1 MTPLLTIFKPKKFY
15 YLILVVYLMF
25 CSSVYAI
32 TDDSDSGSS
41 ILRVKS
47 GPGHTIIIF
56 NGDSSPS
63 LADFTD
69 FGQKELNSFSTHTYV
84 VENKTSSSITL
95 NLGLAGLSPSV
106 RLNDSVIR
114 AALQHFNPIA
124 TAWAVELSDFQ
135 LSTTTLTLAANASE
149 TFSVTFNPK
158 TLGQGFADVELSE
171 LSGGDGII
179 FHYAFSIAGTGISAN
194 QPPLA
199 NDANPT
205 TTTIAEDSG
214 NLMIQSSSLL
224 SKYIDPDGDSASL
237 SIASV
242 SAVTGGSVTLSP
254 DKQNITFTPALNF
267 SGQAKFTYTVSDV
280 NGGSAV
286 GQVIITVNPVD
297 DAPTV
302 SNPPAPV
309 TVNEDAANS
318 SIDLSNVFTDIEGD
332 TIALS
337 IAANTNPSLVTPS
350 LLNGTNL
357 ILAYAPNQSGSAT
370 LTIRATANGK
380 TVDTTLTVTVN
391 PVDDSPTVSNPP
403 AAVTVNEDAANSNLD
418 LSKSFTDA
426 EGDPITLS
434 IVSNSNTGLVTPT
447 LAGKTLT
454 LAYTPNQS
462 GTATIVIRAT
472 ANGKTVDVNLTVTVN
487 SSDDAPMVSNPPVAV
502 TVNEDAA
509 NSNLDL
515 SKSFTDA
522 EGDPITLSIVSN
534 SNTGLVT
541 PTLAGKTLTL
551 AYTPNQSGTATIVIR
566 ATANGKT
573 VDTTLT
579 VTVNPV
585 DDSPTVSNPPAA
597 VTVNEDAANSNLDL
611 SKSFTDAEGDP
622 ITLSIVSN
630 SNTGLVTPTLAG
642 KTLTLAYTSNQSG
655 TATIVIR
662 ATANGKTVDTSVQ
675 VTVKAR
681 QGFQVSA
688 NSQAIPNGDTT
699 PSASDCTDFGP
710 IKVSGESKACTY
722 TINNLDPEAITVV
735 ITQADVASRSSL
747 LSWPTLT
754 RLLNSLNPIT
764 SVWAVG
770 FGDFT
775 ASASSLTIPANGTA
789 NFSITFDPSA
799 AGLRESLVSL
809 SISGRLAYSFRTAG
823 TGVTNNS
830 PPVVTQAITPVVV
843 NENAPRTVVNLNSV
857 FTDPDNQAITLSIV
871 GNTNSNLVTPTLNGN
886 TLTLAY
892 APNQSGSAT
901 ITIRATAAD
910 GETVETSFT
919 VTVNS
924 STAIPIF
931 SPFGLL
937 ALLVSLVWLG
947 RRYKL

>member
-1 MTPLLTIFKPKKFY
+1 
-15 YLILVVYLMF
+15 MF

-69 FGQKELNSFSTHTYV
+69 FGQKELNSFSTHTYL

-403 AAVTVNEDAANSNLD
+403 AAVTVNEDAANSSVD
-418 LSKSFTDA
+418 LSNIFTDA

-551 AYTPNQSGTATIVIR
+551 AYT
-566 ATANGKT
+566 
-573 VDTTLT
+573 
-579 VTVNPV
+579 
-585 DDSPTVSNPPAA
+585 
-597 VTVNEDAANSNLDL
+597 
-611 SKSFTDAEGDP
+611 
-622 ITLSIVSN
+622 
-630 SNTGLVTPTLAG
+630 
-642 KTLTLAYTSNQSG
+642 SNQSG

-681 QGFQVSA
+681 HGFQVSA

-910 GETVETSFT
+910 GETVETWFT

>member
-403 AAVTVNEDAANSNLD
+403 AAVTVNEDAANSSVD
-418 LSKSFTDA
+418 LSNIFTDA

-487 SSDDAPMVSNPPVAV
+487 SSDDAPMVSNPPV
-502 TVNEDAA
+502 
-509 NSNLDL
+509 
-515 SKSFTDA
+515 
-522 EGDPITLSIVSN
+522 
-534 SNTGLVT
+534 
-541 PTLAGKTLTL
+541 
-551 AYTPNQSGTATIVIR
+551 
-566 ATANGKT
+566 
-573 VDTTLT
+573 
-579 VTVNPV
+579 
-585 DDSPTVSNPPAA
+585 A

>member
-302 SNPPAPV
+302 SNQPAPV

-370 LTIRATANGK
+370 LT
-380 TVDTTLTVTVN
+380 
-391 PVDDSPTVSNPP
+391 
-403 AAVTVNEDAANSNLD
+403 
-418 LSKSFTDA
+418 
-426 EGDPITLS
+426 
-434 IVSNSNTGLVTPT
+434 
-447 LAGKTLT
+447 
-454 LAYTPNQS
+454 
-462 GTATIVIRAT
+462 
-472 ANGKTVDVNLTVTVN
+472 
-487 SSDDAPMVSNPPVAV
+487 
-502 TVNEDAA
+502 
-509 NSNLDL
+509 
-515 SKSFTDA
+515 
-522 EGDPITLSIVSN
+522 
-534 SNTGLVT
+534 
-541 PTLAGKTLTL
+541 
-551 AYTPNQSGTATIVIR
+551 IR

>member
-403 AAVTVNEDAANSNLD
+403 AAVTVNEDAANSSVD
-418 LSKSFTDA
+418 LSNIFTDA

-487 SSDDAPMVSNPPVAV
+487 SSDDAPTVSNPPV
-502 TVNEDAA
+502 
-509 NSNLDL
+509 
-515 SKSFTDA
+515 
-522 EGDPITLSIVSN
+522 
-534 SNTGLVT
+534 
-541 PTLAGKTLTL
+541 
-551 AYTPNQSGTATIVIR
+551 
-566 ATANGKT
+566 
-573 VDTTLT
+573 
-579 VTVNPV
+579 
-585 DDSPTVSNPPAA
+585 A